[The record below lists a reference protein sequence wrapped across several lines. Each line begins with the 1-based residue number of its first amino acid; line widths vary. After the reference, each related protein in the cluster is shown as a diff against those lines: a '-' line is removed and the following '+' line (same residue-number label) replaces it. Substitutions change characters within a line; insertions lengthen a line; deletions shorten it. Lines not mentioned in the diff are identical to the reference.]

1 MFHRP
6 RFLKGVWRYLDNNGH
21 EHISLMPFLFAAC
34 WGLGAGTN
42 NHALPMDK
50 KFKLSYDP
58 PRVTAVAFRV
68 ENGMQGSP
76 TIPLSG
82 ALLDAFGNDTWDGS
96 HTSSSTSQFDNG
108 AWTGGSSFS
117 SNSSF
122 GNDTWN
128 N

>member
-1 MFHRP
+1 
-6 RFLKGVWRYLDNNGH
+6 
-21 EHISLMPFLFAAC
+21 
-34 WGLGAGTN
+34 
-42 NHALPMDK
+42 MDK

-68 ENGMQGSP
+68 ENGLQTSIIDP
-76 TIPLSG
+76 PVG
-82 ALLDAFGNDTWDGS
+82 ALLDAFGSDTWDGTN
-96 HTSSSTSQFDNG
+96 TSSSTSHFDNG
-108 AWTGGSSFS
+108 AWTSGSSFS

>member
-1 MFHRP
+1 
-6 RFLKGVWRYLDNNGH
+6 
-21 EHISLMPFLFAAC
+21 
-34 WGLGAGTN
+34 
-42 NHALPMDK
+42 MDK
-50 KFKLSYDP
+50 KFKLSYEP

-82 ALLDAFGNDTWDGS
+82 ALLDAFGNYTWDGT

-108 AWTGGSSFS
+108 AWTGGSPFS